1 LDRRTQLEQVTL
13 LVRREEPGRSA
24 WSEST
29 LRGREVIAS
38 EVLPGF
44 AGMIVELWT
53 DAEMDEN
60 GAEVTK

>member
-1 LDRRTQLEQVTL
+1 
-13 LVRREEPGRSA
+13 
-24 WSEST
+24 
-29 LRGREVIAS
+29 VIAS